1 MNTARFVVQIC
12 GKGISMG
19 KIQLIIELDEKD
31 YEELNTFYILNL
43 GTEEYRKIIEK
54 HCTDA
59 IRHGKPLP
67 IGHGRLIDADKLDT
81 RERGNNSQRTMWLN
95 INHIIKEAPTIID
108 AEE

>member
-1 MNTARFVVQIC
+1 
-12 GKGISMG
+12 MG

-59 IRHGKPLP
+59 IRHGTPLP
-67 IGHGRLIDADKLDT
+67 KAHGRLIDINSIESIMLEDS
-81 RERGNNSQRTMWLN
+81 GNRLVHTKGDDMSWF
-95 INHIIKEAPTIID
+95 IEAPTIID

>member
-1 MNTARFVVQIC
+1 M
-12 GKGISMG
+12 S
-19 KIQLIIELDEKD
+19 KIQLLIELDEKD

-54 HCTDA
+54 HCTGA

-67 IGHGRLIDADKLDT
+67 KEHGRLIDI
-81 RERGNNSQRTMWLN
+81 NSIESIMLEDSSNRLV
-95 INHIIKEAPTIID
+95 HIKGDAVGWFIEAPTIID